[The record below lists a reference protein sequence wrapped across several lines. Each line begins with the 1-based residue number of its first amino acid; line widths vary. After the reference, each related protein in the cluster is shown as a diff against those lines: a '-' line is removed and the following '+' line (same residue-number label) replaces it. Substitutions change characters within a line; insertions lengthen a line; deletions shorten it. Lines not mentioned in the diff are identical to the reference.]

1 MLSVVNGPFDAWQKD
16 LRPWRCVGN
25 VLFMSLADL
34 EKEVR
39 SLFTG
44 EFGASTRWLGE
55 YAAKRWDEQFE
66 RDVAAGKLEKLG
78 GKADSSFAAG
88 ECTEL

>member
-1 MLSVVNGPFDAWQKD
+1 
-16 LRPWRCVGN
+16 
-25 VLFMSLADL
+25 MSLADL

-39 SLFTG
+39 SLSSG
-44 EFGASTRWLGE
+44 EFGAFTRWLEE

-66 RDVAAGKLEKLG
+66 RDVAAGKLDRLG
-78 GKADSSFAAG
+78 KKADASFEAG